1 VQTVD
6 SKHMA
11 TTLLSSPD
19 FHSEDFDC
27 VIVNL
32 KLRKSGEVLE
42 LLRTKSLGAVPQTV
56 VLVKKTG
63 IYSVCTML

>member
-1 VQTVD
+1 
-6 SKHMA
+6 MA

-19 FHSEDFDC
+19 FLSEDFDC